1 MTLRFYPKP
10 FGTNSKRPKCM
21 HPYPILIGFLSKT
34 LPLVSPLRDEA
45 TKRTPTILKKK
56 GAEVCYDRLGC
67 FSDAWPYSGS
77 LQRPSAKLPWT
88 PEQINTRFFLYTRSN
103 QNSYQ
108 VISATNPS
116 TISSSNFRTSRKT
129 RFVIHGFTS
138 SGEASWLSQTCRLVH
153 SFANHDNLFNKGRHG
168 LDPAEPYFQDT
179 PAEVRLDLTDA
190 AFVDVI
196 HSLVLVVVLGLQ

>member
-1 MTLRFYPKP
+1 M
-10 FGTNSKRPKCM
+10 
-21 HPYPILIGFLSKT
+21 
-34 LPLVSPLRDEA
+34 SPA
-45 TKRTPTILKKK
+45 

-138 SGEASWLSQTCRLVH
+138 SGEASWLSQTCRV
-153 SFANHDNLFNKGRHG
+153 S

-196 HSLVLVVVLGLQ
+196 HSL